1 MKQDM
6 LSTNIY
12 NEEES
17 KELIGDVLETV
28 SSAISKSLGPYG
40 STTII
45 RDPHNIE
52 HTITKDG
59 YSILKRIEFDN
70 DIQAIICDLIKKVS
84 FSLVSSVGDGSTS
97 SVIIANELYIKLN
110 EFFAKNNIPRKDVL
124 DFLDVFESE
133 ISKYILKYSK
143 KIKSKE
149 DLIKVAAIS
158 NNNDEH
164 MGELVADVY
173 DQLGYQGFI
182 NLEKSHNE
190 LTHYKFITG
199 IETHTGYINFV
210 YTTEKDRRT
219 CIFENPRYLL
229 CNDYLTDEDTMFI
242 AEMLSLSMA
251 TEFPLVI
258 LARGFSSEIEN
269 LLNNNKMKYKQTLR
283 ICPVPIMMD
292 NNNRNEEF
300 LDLAVYLNA
309 TIYDKASGQ
318 RFDEKDAGEFFMQ
331 KLGKSK
337 KCVVTNNNCQIIEGL
352 FKQEDL
358 NDRINIIKNEKEKLL
373 EKSAIKDVSDEVY
386 LLDKRIERIKGKI
399 ATLYVGGKSDM
410 EKSTKKDLAED
421 SILACKSAIKN
432 GYILGGNLMI
442 PFLINKFRN
451 KLIKTFINN
460 KSLFIGF
467 NKDEKENCIEDLI
480 DVIEDS
486 FSVSFKTV
494 LKNKFNKDEDKINMI
509 MNNCLTNK
517 SLKIYNLK
525 LDKYETVNNSK
536 VINSVETD
544 IEIMKSVFSII
555 GLLSS
560 SNQLLDTN
568 CRYKY

>member
-1 MKQDM
+1 MDKQM

-17 KELIGDVLETV
+17 KQLIGDVLETV
-28 SSAISKSLGPYG
+28 SNAIAKSLGPYG

-45 RDPHNIE
+45 RDPHNVE

-59 YSILKRIEFDN
+59 YSILKRIEFEN
-70 DIQAIICDLIKKVS
+70 DIQSIINGLIKKVS

-97 SVIIANELYIKLN
+97 SVIVANELYKKLN
-110 EFFAKNNIPRKDVL
+110 DFFSNNNIPRKDVL
-124 DFLDVFESE
+124 DFLDIFENE
-133 ISKYILKYSK
+133 ITKYILKYSK
-143 KIKSKE
+143 RIESKE
-149 DLIKVAAIS
+149 DLVKVASIS

-164 MGELVADVY
+164 MGELVADIY
-173 DQLGYQGFI
+173 DQLDYQGFI
-182 NLEKSHNE
+182 NLEKSTSE

-210 YTTEKDRRT
+210 YTTEKDKRT
-219 CIFENPRYLL
+219 CMFEEPRYLL
-229 CNDYLTDEDTMFI
+229 CNDYLTDEDSLFL

-251 TEFPLVI
+251 TEYPLVI

-269 LLNNNKMKYKQTLR
+269 LFNNNKARFTDKLM
-283 ICPVPIMMD
+283 ISPVPIMMD
-292 NNNRNEEF
+292 NNNRYEQF

-309 TIYDKASGQ
+309 DIYDKYSGV
-318 RFDEKDAGEFFMQ
+318 RLTEKEAGEFFMQ
-331 KLGKSK
+331 KTGRSK
-337 KCVVTNNNCQIIEGL
+337 KCVITENNCQIIEGY
-352 FKQEDL
+352 FKQEEI
-358 NDRINIIKNEKEKLL
+358 NDRINVIKAEKEKIL
-373 EKSAIKDVSDEVY
+373 EKSAMKDVSDEVY
-386 LLDKRIERIKGKI
+386 ELDKRIERIKGKI

-410 EKSTKKDLAED
+410 EKSTRKDLAED
-421 SILACKSAIKN
+421 SILACRSAIKN

-442 PFLINKFRN
+442 PYLINKFRN
-451 KLIKTFINN
+451 KLINTFVSD

-467 NKDEKENCIEDLI
+467 NKKEKEECIIKLI
-480 DVIEDS
+480 KVIEE
-486 FSVSFKTV
+486 SFKISFETV
-494 LKNKFNKDEDKINMI
+494 IRNKFNDDNRIEFIMDK
-509 MNNCLTNK
+509 CLNNK

-525 LDKYETVNNSK
+525 LDKYETIKNSK